1 MKEIVLASSSPR
13 RRDLLKQL
21 GLTFRIMTAGVDE
34 TPPGGLTPAEMVE
47 VLAGRKAAA
56 VAGVLEDALVIGA
69 DTVVVLNGR
78 VLGKPAD
85 REEAAG
91 MLRQLQGTDHTVYTG
106 VAVMDAASKKMQVAH
121 EKTRVFFKSLDEH
134 EIRRYVATGEPM
146 GKAGAYAVQGRAAAF
161 IKGLEGCYT
170 NVVGLPLARLTDML
184 KKFGYNVL

>member
-56 VAGVLEDALVIGA
+56 VAGMLEDALVIGA

-170 NVVGLPLARLTDML
+170 NVVGLPLARLADML